1 MARNRKKTPSALDRR
16 VVVLAG
22 VIGAV
27 AFLFVLPAFA
37 DMGGL
42 PWETPLQV
50 IVNALNGTT
59 GVLMA
64 TLAVMVVGVLALAGR
79 VSWAHAGAVLF
90 GIACIFGAARIV
102 AIFNG

>member
-1 MARNRKKTPSALDRR
+1 MNRKALLALGMMA
-16 VVVLAG
+16 VLALAIS
-22 VIGAV
+22 V
-27 AFLFVLPAFA
+27 PSFA

-50 IVNALNGTT
+50 LVSALNGST
-59 GVLMA
+59 GTLLA
-64 TLAVMVVGVLALAGR
+64 TLAVMVVGVLALMGR

>member
-1 MARNRKKTPSALDRR
+1 MNSRILWMVGLM
-16 VVVLAG
+16 VVVGLSASH
-22 VIGAV
+22 
-27 AFLFVLPAFA
+27 PAFA

-50 IVNALNGTT
+50 VVNALNGST
-59 GVLMA
+59 GTLLA
-64 TLAVMVVGVLALAGR
+64 TLAVMAVGVLALAGR

>member
-1 MARNRKKTPSALDRR
+1 MNRRW
-16 VVVLAG
+16 VVVAMG
-22 VIGAV
+22 VTLMG
-27 AFLFVLPAFA
+27 LLYVLPAFA
-37 DMGGL
+37 DFGGL

-50 IVNALNGTT
+50 IVNALNGST
-59 GVLMA
+59 GTLMA
-64 TLAVMVVGVLALAGR
+64 TLAVKVVGVLALAGR

>member
-1 MARNRKKTPSALDRR
+1 MNRKFVVALM
-16 VVVLAG
+16 VVALMG
-22 VIGAV
+22 C
-27 AFLFVLPAFA
+27 LNVLPAFA

-50 IVNALNGTT
+50 IVNALNGST
-59 GVLMA
+59 GTLMA
-64 TLAVMVVGVLALAGR
+64 ILAVMIVGVLALAGR
-79 VSWAHAGAVLF
+79 VSWGHAGAVLL

>member
-1 MARNRKKTPSALDRR
+1 MDRKVILFLIISVA
-16 VVVLAG
+16 VLA
-22 VIGAV
+22 AQ
-27 AFLFVLPAFA
+27 PAFA
-37 DMGGL
+37 SFGGL

-50 IVNALNGTT
+50 IVSALNGTT
-59 GVLMA
+59 GTLMA
-64 TLAVMVVGVLALAGR
+64 TLAVMVVGILALAGR

>member
-1 MARNRKKTPSALDRR
+1 MNRKW
-16 VVVLAG
+16 VVVMAAACLIG
-22 VIGAV
+22 VTY
-27 AFLFVLPAFA
+27 VLPAFA
-37 DMGGL
+37 DVGGL

-50 IVNALNGTT
+50 IVNALNGST
-59 GVLMA
+59 GTLMA
-64 TLAVMVVGVLALAGR
+64 TLAVMIVGVLALAGR

>member
-1 MARNRKKTPSALDRR
+1 MDKKLI
-16 VVVLAG
+16 VVAG
-22 VIGAV
+22 VLGLACVFNAV
-27 AFLFVLPAFA
+27 PVFA

-50 IVNALNGTT
+50 IVNALNGST
-59 GVLMA
+59 GTLMSI
-64 TLAVMVVGVLALAGR
+64 LAVSVVGVLALAGR

-90 GIACIFGAARIV
+90 GIACIFGSARIV

>member
-1 MARNRKKTPSALDRR
+1 MNRRWVVALMAVT
-16 VVVLAG
+16 VTG
-22 VIGAV
+22 
-27 AFLFVLPAFA
+27 FLFVLPAFA
-37 DMGGL
+37 DFGGL

-50 IVNALNGTT
+50 IVNALNGST
-59 GVLMA
+59 GTLMA

>member
-1 MARNRKKTPSALDRR
+1 MNNRGFLTLGLLA
-16 VVVLAG
+16 VLMLS
-22 VIGAV
+22 V
-27 AFLFVLPAFA
+27 ALPALA

-50 IVNALNGTT
+50 VVNALSGSTGTLLA
-59 GVLMA
+59 V
-64 TLAVMVVGVLALAGR
+64 LAVMAVGVMALAGR

>member
-1 MARNRKKTPSALDRR
+1 MVAVFALAISVPS
-16 VVVLAG
+16 
-22 VIGAV
+22 
-27 AFLFVLPAFA
+27 FA

-50 IVNALNGTT
+50 LVSALNGST
-59 GVLMA
+59 GTLLA
-64 TLAVMVVGVLALAGR
+64 TLAVMVVGVLALMGR

>member
-1 MARNRKKTPSALDRR
+1 MNRKLVVALT
-16 VVVLAG
+16 VVTLMG
-22 VIGAV
+22 C
-27 AFLFVLPAFA
+27 LYVLPAFA

-50 IVNALNGTT
+50 IVNALNGST
-59 GVLMA
+59 GTLMA
-64 TLAVMVVGVLALAGR
+64 ILAVMIVGVLALAGR
-79 VSWAHAGAVLF
+79 VSWGHAGAVLF